1 MEGDREADCDS
12 MVLVSLRGKQTVV
25 CTERGQQHS
34 TSADGWVGSAHDTE
48 ITLTDVEQQKH
59 LLAYDLGL
67 GETDAAFHSPLLTIA
82 NMPVMKNKRIRP
94 QASESRRR
102 ERWQDK
108 NVNYMQQRQERQEI
122 QQERQDQVPPLRRD
136 NFRQPESPQPSR
148 NRSTR
153 RNRCRDQSTPR
164 RPRTPPRPPPRSPTP
179 NRSPSP
185 AQSSRA
191 RRVNTQP

>member
-1 MEGDREADCDS
+1 MDLLEQFLGQINMNRGALNRKTYIYIYIILVSSTQAGEYIRSMEGDREADCDS

-82 NMPVMKNKRIRP
+82 NMPGDEKQAHPASSIRITATRTM
-94 QASESRRR
+94 A
-102 ERWQDK
+102 
-108 NVNYMQQRQERQEI
+108 RQECQLYAAASRA
-122 QQERQDQVPPLRRD
+122 PRD
-136 NFRQPESPQPSR
+136 PARKAG
-148 NRSTR
+148 
-153 RNRCRDQSTPR
+153 
-164 RPRTPPRPPPRSPTP
+164 
-179 NRSPSP
+179 PSP
-185 AQSSRA
+185 ATASR
-191 RRVNTQP
+191 